1 MKTKRYKIGQG
12 LCHDVQITAE
22 VVHVFAEREHDGKKY
37 PAHRDV
43 HTLADVRLSSGA
55 YPFTDP
61 SELLKSANDLFN
73 AMREAYA
80 HYPDGEVSVSM
91 IVTDDIVNF

>member
-43 HTLADVRLSSGA
+43 HTLADVRLSSC
-55 YPFTDP
+55 YFPFGETAEFLADAQ
-61 SELLKSANDLFN
+61 SVFD
-73 AMREAYA
+73 AMREAFR

-91 IVTDDIVNF
+91 IITDDMINC